1 MVLSFSF
8 TFGIARSFLK
18 AHIYRTILNWFS
30 VRNHT
35 ECEWCA
41 KNAIY
46 SILIK
51 YPTFHWNWNGVD
63 LLGTNCYHQVST
75 FIDFRMFC
83 RLSYCRHWPQMH
95 TYHVGSTPAHCYQTL
110 ASIIKVRLSTV
121 LYFVHFIWLLLSEKT
136 EEAAAAAAATTATA
150 ATEKHRTEAVVDDER
165 LVSWSLRCFNKNV
178 KCQVSQKV

>member
-8 TFGIARSFLK
+8 TFAVARSLLK

-41 KNAIY
+41 KYAIY

-51 YPTFHWNWNGVD
+51 YLTFHWNWTGVD
-63 LLGTNCYHQVST
+63 LLVTNCYHQVST

-95 TYHVGSTPAHCYQTL
+95 TYHVGRTSAHCYKTL

-121 LYFVHFIWLLLSEKT
+121 LYFVYFIWLLLSEMT
-136 EEAAAAAAATTATA
+136 DEVVAAVVTG
-150 ATEKHRTEAVVDDER
+150 KHRIEAVDDDER
-165 LVSWSLRCFNKNV
+165 LVSWSLRCFNKKV